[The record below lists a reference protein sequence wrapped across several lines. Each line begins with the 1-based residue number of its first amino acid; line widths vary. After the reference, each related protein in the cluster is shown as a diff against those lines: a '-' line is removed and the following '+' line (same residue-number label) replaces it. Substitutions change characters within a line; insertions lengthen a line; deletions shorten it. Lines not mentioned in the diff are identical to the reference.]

1 MDKKSLIQIIIVL
14 FIIMLFISFY
24 FGYFNKVSKNIEK
37 NLNFSKV
44 EDKKKDVAKNIIKK
58 IDYVSEIGENKYQ
71 ITAEKAEIKIGAPD
85 IMYLE
90 NLVAYI
96 NIKNS
101 SIIKVTSDFGEYN
114 TKNYD
119 TVFSKNV
126 IATYTNHKISGELLD
141 FSFINNIGIFS
152 TNIVYVSD
160 KTKMLADKIEID
172 LVTNDTRIFML
183 DNNSKVLIEGI
194 N

>member
-1 MDKKSLIQIIIVL
+1 MDKKSLIQLVIISFIIIL
-14 FIIMLFISFY
+14 SISFY
-24 FGYFNKVSKNIEK
+24 FGYFNKVSKNLKK
-37 NLNFSKV
+37 NSNTSKV
-44 EDKKKDVAKNIIKK
+44 ESKMNTTKNIIEK
-58 IDYVSEIGENKYQ
+58 INYVSEIGENKYQ
-71 ITAEKAEIKIGAPD
+71 ITAEKAEIKIDTPE
-85 IMYLE
+85 IMYLV

-96 NIKNS
+96 TIKNS
-101 SIIKVTSDFGEYN
+101 SIVKVTSNFGEYN
-114 TKNYD
+114 TENYD

-126 IATYTNHKISGELLD
+126 IATYPNHKITGELLN

-152 TNIVYVSD
+152 TNIVYVGN

-172 LVTNDTRIFML
+172 LITNNTKIFML

>member
-1 MDKKSLIQIIIVL
+1 MNKKSLIQLVIVSFIIIL
-14 FIIMLFISFY
+14 SISFY
-24 FGYFNKVSKNIEK
+24 FGYFNKVSKNLEK
-37 NLNFSKV
+37 NSSASKV
-44 EDKKKDVAKNIIKK
+44 KEKKNATKNIIEK
-58 IDYVSEIGENKYQ
+58 INYVSEIGENKYQ
-71 ITAEKAEIKIGAPD
+71 ITAEKAEIRIDTPE
-85 IMYLE
+85 IMYLV

-96 NIKNS
+96 TIKNS
-101 SIIKVTSDFGEYN
+101 STITVTSNFGEYN

-119 TVFSKNV
+119 TLFSENV
-126 IATYTNHKISGELLD
+126 IATYPNHKILGELLD

-152 TNIVYVSD
+152 TNIVYVGN

-172 LVTNDTRIFML
+172 LVTNNTRIFMF